1 MNYRLSINLLKL
13 QGAQLSSVNL
23 GGRNVNC
30 VILPIEPNH
39 ISVTADQ
46 QTRQPNGA
54 YFNLLCDEPGNAYYN
69 KLLQENPKAKM
80 PSHMVYVNPMPD
92 ARKRLEVIR
101 EQQLR
106 NDPDYMATNPTAEDI
121 TRRARYDVKRTMQI
135 GRAYEL
141 TTANEYHGQAPAIQ
155 ANAYQPTGQEQA
167 NQQQQAMQQ
176 APQQAYAP
184 QPQSPYERP
193 TSNVNPGDDL
203 PF

>member
-106 NDPDYMATNPTAEDI
+106 NDTEYMATNPTADDI
-121 TRRARYDVKRTMQI
+121 TKRSRYDVKRTLHI

-141 TTANEYHGQAPAIQ
+141 TPTNEYHGQAPAIQ
-155 ANAYQPTGQEQA
+155 TAAYQSTGQEQTPHQQGYTP
-167 NQQQQAMQQ
+167 QQQGYVQQ
-176 APQQAYAP
+176 P
-184 QPQSPYERP
+184 QPPYERP